1 VNRRVFLRSLAA
13 AGFAAAPT
21 AKCLFGES
29 ISLTDYSSVNPKHIP
44 RYRGFNLQWERQP
57 GEKDKPAFE
66 ESDFAM
72 MQEWGFNFARLP
84 LSYWIWGN
92 PTDWTY
98 INDEPLKEI
107 DRAIEFGKQYGIHV
121 NLNFHRIP
129 GYCINGRELEPADL
143 FTGRKDEGP
152 RALKAACFHWAHFAR
167 RYKGISSTQLSFD
180 LINEPPKMRSYEGH
194 FEERYAEVAR
204 ALVAAIRAEDPSRLI
219 FADGIDI
226 GQLPVSELVDLD
238 LVQST
243 RGYQPK
249 AISHHGATWV
259 PLDEYETTKP
269 PTWPLTDDKGRVWD
283 RRKLKQEY
291 VGKWKPLT
299 EQGVQ
304 VHVGEWGCYN
314 QTPHEVALAWMSDCV
329 AVWREAGW
337 GNALWNLRGSFG
349 ILDSE
354 RKDVNYEDFK
364 GHKLD
369 RKMLELLRSA

>member
-1 VNRRVFLRSLAA
+1 MDRRTFL
-13 AGFAAAPT
+13 
-21 AKCLFGES
+21 
-29 ISLTDYSSVNPKHIP
+29 SSVAGAAIPASHIFSESFSTADPPTSTPKSMP

-57 GEKDKPAFE
+57 DDTIKPAFE

-84 LSYWIWGN
+84 LSYWIWGK
-92 PTDWTY
+92 PTDWSY
-98 INDEPLKEI
+98 INDEPLRQI
-107 DRAIEFGKQYGIHV
+107 DRAIELGKQYRIHI
-121 NLNFHRIP
+121 NLNFHRLP

-143 FTGRKDEGP
+143 FTGRRDEGP
-152 RALKAACFHWAHFAR
+152 RALKAACHHWAHFAS
-167 RYKGISSTQLSFD
+167 RYRGVPSQQLSFD
-180 LINEPPKMRSYEGH
+180 LINEPPKMRSYEGY

-204 ALVAAIRAEDPSRLI
+204 ALVAAIRSEDPDRLI

-226 GQLPVSELVDLD
+226 GQLPVLALADLG

-259 PLDEYETTKP
+259 PLDEYETMKP
-269 PTWPLTDDKGRVWD
+269 PTWPLTDDKARVWD
-283 RRKLKQEY
+283 RAKLKQEY
-291 VGKWKPLT
+291 VDKWKPLT
-299 EQGVQ
+299 DRGVP

-314 QTPHEVALAWMSDCV
+314 QIPHEVALAWMSDCL
-329 AVWREAGW
+329 AVWRDAGW

-349 ILDSE
+349 ILDSG
-354 RKDVNYEDFK
+354 RKDVVYEDAR

>member
-1 VNRRVFLRSLAA
+1 M
-13 AGFAAAPT
+13 
-21 AKCLFGES
+21 
-29 ISLTDYSSVNPKHIP
+29 P
-44 RYRGFNLQWERQP
+44 RYRGFNLQWEQQP
-57 GEKDKPAFE
+57 DETIKPAFE

-84 LSYWIWGN
+84 LSYWIWGK

-98 INDEPLKEI
+98 INDEPLKQI
-107 DRAIEFGKQYGIHV
+107 DRAIELGKQYGIHI
-121 NLNFHRIP
+121 NLNFHRLP

-143 FTGRKDEGP
+143 FTGRRDEGP
-152 RALKAACFHWAHFAR
+152 RALKAACFHWAHFAS
-167 RYKGISSTQLSFD
+167 RYKGVPSEQLSFD
-180 LINEPPKMRSYEGH
+180 LINEPPKMRSYEGY

-204 ALVAAIRAEDPSRLI
+204 ALVAAIRGEDPDRLI

-226 GQLPVSELVDLD
+226 GQLPVLALADLG

-259 PLDEYETTKP
+259 PLDEYETMKP
-269 PTWPLTDDKGRVWD
+269 PTWPLTDDKARVWD
-283 RRKLKQEY
+283 RAKLKQEY
-291 VGKWKPLT
+291 VDKWKPLT
-299 EQGVQ
+299 ERGVP

-314 QTPHEVALAWMSDCV
+314 QTPHEVALAWMSDCL
-329 AVWREAGW
+329 AVWRDAGW

-349 ILDSE
+349 ILDSG
-354 RKDVNYEDFK
+354 RKDVVYEDAG